1 MPSERAVIGTARAHE
16 CAHAQAE
23 GRAAAERHLAEER
36 AAAGAE
42 LDRLRAHCEELAR
55 AKAEV
60 QAEAALLAH
69 RGRAHELGGGGT
81 VDRRATRAAENERNG
96 LAAAPAQ
103 VRFRGAVQRRCLGT
117 EVSARAVGSAATA
130 PHA

>member
-1 MPSERAVIGTARAHE
+1 M
-16 CAHAQAE
+16 CHAQAE
-23 GRAAAERHLAEER
+23 GRAAAERHVAEER

-60 QAEAALLAH
+60 QAEAIALLAH

-81 VDRRATRAAENERNG
+81 VDRRATRAAESERNG

-103 VRFRGAVQRRCLGT
+103 VRSRGAVQRRCLGT
-117 EVSARAVGSAATA
+117 EVSARAAGSAATA